1 MTERYVCIHG
11 HFYQPPRENPWLEE
25 VELQDSAYPYHDWNV
40 RITEECYRKN
50 ATSRILDPN
59 RRIIDIVNNYT
70 KMSFNFGPTLLSW
83 LERHETHVYE
93 AILEADQQSQDRFG
107 GHGAALAQC
116 YNHMIMPLATRQDKR
131 TQVLWGIR
139 DFTQRFG
146 RRPEGMW
153 LPETAV
159 DIETLEVLAEHGI
172 LFTILAPHQ
181 AKSVRPLGA
190 EDWQPVEKGAV
201 DTTQAYCCPLPS
213 GGSINLFFYHGD
225 TAQNVAFG
233 RYIQNGELLAE
244 KLLWILH
251 DKKDGPCLAHIA
263 TDGETFGH
271 HHRHSDM
278 ALAFCM
284 HHIEAHQQAQITIY
298 GQYLELFP
306 PTQEVEIYQN
316 SSWSC
321 SHGVER
327 WRSDC
332 GCAMGTYPQGNQQ
345 WRKPLRDAMD
355 WLRDQ
360 LATVYEHR
368 MKQYCDDPWSLRN
381 EYISVVL
388 NRSLDTIED
397 FLALHVDRA
406 SLYSDKVIILKLLE
420 LQRHAMLMFTSCG
433 WFFDELSGIEG
444 VQVLQYAA
452 RAMQLARE
460 VDGKDLESGFEEHL
474 AQATSN
480 VREFQNGKQIYRK
493 LVKPN
498 AVDLNRVGG
507 HLAMTSLFEEDP
519 ETLAL
524 YCYDAQIE
532 DYERHSA
539 GIQILATGRATITSD
554 IVLEKHAVDFAV
566 LHLGDRNIIGAV
578 NARLDDTNYQS
589 MCQALKTAF
598 ERGDTTEL
606 MRLLTVAFG
615 GNSYSLWHLFKDQ
628 QRRILFQLLGSTW
641 MEIEASFR
649 RIYEHN
655 YTVMQ
660 LMRGVNMPLPKAL
673 AAPTEVV
680 LNEDLRRV
688 ISAEEIDV
696 HRLYDLVDQAERLD
710 LQLDTQTLQFEAGH
724 KINYLMCRLED
735 NPNDLETLEILEI
748 TLRLIL
754 TVVQDIEVQTAQNIL
769 FGLSKKVYPK
779 KKKRAATNEKDHA
792 WVTLFE
798 ALGQH
803 LGVMV
808 GESDNDEGDSTD

>member
-1 MTERYVCIHG
+1 
-11 HFYQPPRENPWLEE
+11 
-25 VELQDSAYPYHDWNV
+25 
-40 RITEECYRKN
+40 
-50 ATSRILDPN
+50 
-59 RRIIDIVNNYT
+59 
-70 KMSFNFGPTLLSW
+70 
-83 LERHETHVYE
+83 
-93 AILEADQQSQDRFG
+93 
-107 GHGAALAQC
+107 
-116 YNHMIMPLATRQDKR
+116 
-131 TQVLWGIR
+131 
-139 DFTQRFG
+139 
-146 RRPEGMW
+146 
-153 LPETAV
+153 
-159 DIETLEVLAEHGI
+159 
-172 LFTILAPHQ
+172 
-181 AKSVRPLGA
+181 
-190 EDWQPVEKGAV
+190 
-201 DTTQAYCCPLPS
+201 
-213 GGSINLFFYHGD
+213 
-225 TAQNVAFG
+225 
-233 RYIQNGELLAE
+233 
-244 KLLWILH
+244 
-251 DKKDGPCLAHIA
+251 
-263 TDGETFGH
+263 
-271 HHRHSDM
+271 
-278 ALAFCM
+278 
-284 HHIEAHQQAQITIY
+284 
-298 GQYLELFP
+298 
-306 PTQEVEIYQN
+306 
-316 SSWSC
+316 
-321 SHGVER
+321 
-327 WRSDC
+327 
-332 GCAMGTYPQGNQQ
+332 
-345 WRKPLRDAMD
+345 
-355 WLRDQ
+355 
-360 LATVYEHR
+360 
-368 MKQYCDDPWSLRN
+368 
-381 EYISVVL
+381 VL
-388 NRSLDTIED
+388 NRSLDAIEE

-406 SLYSDKVIILKLLE
+406 SLYSDKVTILKLLE
-420 LQRHAMLMFTSCG
+420 MQRHAMLMFTSCG

-444 VQVLQYAA
+444 VQVMQYAA

-460 VDGKDLESGFEEHL
+460 LEDQDLEAGFEERL
-474 AQATSN
+474 AHAGSN
-480 VREFQNGKQIYRK
+480 VREFKDGRQIYRK

-519 ETLAL
+519 GSLAL

-539 GIQILATGRATITSD
+539 GIQILATGRATVTSEM
-554 IVLEKHAVDFAV
+554 VLEKHAVDFAV

-578 NARLDDTNYQS
+578 NTRMDDTSYAS

-628 QRRILFQLLGSTW
+628 QRGILFQLLGSTW

-696 HRLYDLVDQAERLD
+696 NRLHDLVDQAERLD

-724 KINYLMCRLED
+724 KVNYLMCRLED
-735 NPNDLETLEILEI
+735 NPNDLETLETLEI

-769 FGLSKKVYPK
+769 FELSKKVYPR
-779 KKKRAATNEKDHA
+779 KKKRAAVNDQDRQ

-808 GESDNDEGDSTD
+808 GDAGGEGDHSALPDPVEER